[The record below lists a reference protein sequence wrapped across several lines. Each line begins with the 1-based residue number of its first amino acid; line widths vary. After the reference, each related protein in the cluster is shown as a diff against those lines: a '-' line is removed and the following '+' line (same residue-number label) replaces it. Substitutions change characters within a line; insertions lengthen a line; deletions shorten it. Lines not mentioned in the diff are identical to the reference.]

1 MARGWI
7 GEVRLVPAKARCVMN
22 FGYAQPFSFKLGAPP
37 ELRVAG
43 VRHGVTEITLSDG
56 RLVRATLHVKA
67 VKPNPKQPGML
78 DISYNVITEVMASPD
93 VPILDV
99 HETIQ

>member
-1 MARGWI
+1 M
-7 GEVRLVPAKARCVMN
+7 KARCVMN
-22 FGYAQPFSFKLGAPP
+22 FGYTQPFSFKLGARSAPKI
-37 ELRVAG
+37 AG

-67 VKPNPKQPGML
+67 VTPNPKNPDAL
-78 DISYNVITEVMASPD
+78 DISYNVITEVMPMPSA
-93 VPILDV
+93 PILDV

>member
-1 MARGWI
+1 
-7 GEVRLVPAKARCVMN
+7 MN
-22 FGYAQPFSFKLGAPP
+22 FGYAQPFSFKLGARPQ
-37 ELRVAG
+37 LKIAS

-67 VKPNPKQPGML
+67 VTPNPKQPGAL
-78 DISYNVITEVMASPD
+78 DISYNVITEVMAVPAA
-93 VPILDV
+93 PILDV